1 MKDKLRYVLI
11 IIPLLGGIIVS
22 LLLNFDIYK
31 EIQLPSYAPPSI
43 LFPIV
48 WSILYIGMGVVLF
61 RIRNDFLELVIFLS
75 QLILNYLWCFIFF
88 TFKQFLLSYIVILL
102 LDFLI
107 LYLLFLLFKK
117 DRVSF
122 YIIIPYLLWCV
133 FASFLNYSIFLLN

>member
-61 RIRNDFLELVIFLS
+61 RIRNEFLELVIFLS